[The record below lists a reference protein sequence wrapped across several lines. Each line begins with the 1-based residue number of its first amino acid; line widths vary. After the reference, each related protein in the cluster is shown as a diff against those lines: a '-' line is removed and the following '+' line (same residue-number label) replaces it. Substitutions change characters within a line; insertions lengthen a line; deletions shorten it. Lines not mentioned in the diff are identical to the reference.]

1 MILLSS
7 CRFSVKLRI
16 VCSNINDNNNN
27 NNNNNRK
34 GDNHNNND
42 NNFVIVEFFAGI
54 IISVISLAYWDWPNC
69 LLATLIWPMY
79 KKFVLK
85 HWSWLSKVVK
95 LLLTRYRYTLH
106 KAIHLLIWCMM
117 RFLFKEIHQQKIFVD
132 QSKRDLC
139 LD

>member
-16 VCSNINDNNNN
+16 VCNNINDNNNNN

-54 IISVISLAYWDWPNC
+54 ILSVISLAY
-69 LLATLIWPMY
+69 
-79 KKFVLK
+79 
-85 HWSWLSKVVK
+85 
-95 LLLTRYRYTLH
+95 
-106 KAIHLLIWCMM
+106 
-117 RFLFKEIHQQKIFVD
+117 
-132 QSKRDLC
+132 
-139 LD
+139 

>member
-16 VCSNINDNNNN
+16 VCNNINDNNN

-42 NNFVIVEFFAGI
+42 NNFVIVDFFAGI
-54 IISVISLAYWDWPNC
+54 ILSVISLAYGDWPNC
-69 LLATLIWPMY
+69 PLATLIWPMY

-85 HWSWLSKVVK
+85 H
-95 LLLTRYRYTLH
+95 
-106 KAIHLLIWCMM
+106 
-117 RFLFKEIHQQKIFVD
+117 
-132 QSKRDLC
+132 
-139 LD
+139 